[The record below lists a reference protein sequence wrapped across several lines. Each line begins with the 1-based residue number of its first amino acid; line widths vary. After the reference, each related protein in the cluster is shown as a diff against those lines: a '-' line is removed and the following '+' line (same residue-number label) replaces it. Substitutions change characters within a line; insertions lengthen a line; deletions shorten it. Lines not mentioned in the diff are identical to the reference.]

1 MALNKV
7 KIKNTESIRLVTGD
21 KTEISG
27 GSSFNGIEIVGVTNS
42 ADATQVTN
50 KTSLTIHS
58 RVPGISFSVATN
70 GITAEIEAFPVAD
83 PDEEE
88 IFNRIA
94 GDNHL
99 YYFTTISGA
108 LNIPDASAAGEF
120 IFNADNRKIS
130 IHALDLNNRP
140 AGKQSFSAA
149 AEIFNGVI
157 LASRTDTAGE
167 NVFEEH
173 TITYNNPSYNGTKFD
188 IEDVTITN
196 GTTLENWY
204 GGTRPVLVTVIP
216 DSALLGATEVAA
228 RTAFVF
234 PDGCSAQSI
243 VSSWNGLTCEVT
255 FDQYVADI
263 NGLTGAIDT
272 SGLTFNF
279 AGVSASG
286 DITTNKLIFA
296 DGTSMS
302 TSASGSG
309 GVTSINDVV
318 ASFNG
323 LTGAVTLSAGTG
335 ITLTGNVLSV
345 DAVTSVNGASGD
357 VTITGATGATGEQ
370 AIAKTYAVT
379 VADPGDGNN
388 YYFIDTV
395 QQDTIY
401 LLRGQ
406 KYVFSLAGS
415 VSGHPFHL
423 QTTSGSAYDSS
434 NLYTTGVVNA
444 GAESGDITFTVPY
457 DAPST
462 LYYRCQNHANMGG
475 VVTIKNLTAN
485 DLQGVTGDVGAT
497 GEQGADGAGGGGATL
512 AAGVG
517 LALSSIVAGV
527 GHTLDVTLSAGTG
540 ITLTG
545 TTFNVDA
552 VTSFNGSSGDVTYL
566 ISAGT
571 GITLTGTEL
580 NVDAVTSF
588 NGSSGDVTLTAG
600 TGITLTGSELNV
612 DAVTS
617 FNGSS
622 GDVTYLISAGTGIT
636 LTGSELNVD
645 AVTSFNGSSGDVTL
659 TAGTGITLT
668 GSELNVDAVTSFNG
682 ASGDVTLTAGTGITL
697 TGSEL
702 NVDAVTSFNGSSGD
716 VTLTA
721 GTGITLTG
729 TELNV
734 DAVTSINGIS
744 GAIDT
749 SGLTFNFAGISASGD
764 ITAGGRLIADV
775 VQDPD
780 NVNSRFGYVN
790 NPTVW
795 QLYTG
800 NNDVRVTI
808 SSGGLQTSNNGRL
821 QADGFV
827 QAGTYV
833 HAGTGVSLDAFGI
846 TFADGTYQ
854 DTASSGS
861 GGVTSIND
869 VVASL
874 NGLTGAIDT
883 SGVTFDFAGISAS
896 GDVTASGD
904 VRSPHFY
911 GIGHETGL
919 DVDTTNT
926 LVLKAANQSAVTAS
940 TVKVQVK
947 KLLQAN
953 ELIHAKAGISMDAAG
968 ITFPD
973 GLEQIQASH
982 SFVGAGFDGQG
993 ATLQAN
999 TVLVPVEQAGSIRS
1013 ATIVGDVSGSLS
1025 VSIFKYGVTSDTA
1038 DLGASAEVGTISL
1051 LEKIIIRDTTEITGT
1066 TADIAEGDI
1075 LAFSLGATAAGAPII
1090 ASQKATCKLKIHDK

>member
-27 GSSFNGIEIVGVTNS
+27 GSSFSGIDTVGVTNGI
-42 ADATQVTN
+42 ADAGVIGNPVSN

-58 RVPGISFSVATN
+58 RVPGISFSVATS
-70 GITAEIEAFPVAD
+70 GITAEIEAFPVTD
-83 PDEEE
+83 SEQEE
-88 IFNRIA
+88 IFSRIA
-94 GDNHL
+94 GNNHL
-99 YYFTTISGA
+99 YFFTTVSGPT
-108 LNIPDASAAGEF
+108 NIPTASAAGEF
-120 IFNADNRKIS
+120 IFNADRREIS
-130 IHALDLNNRP
+130 IHALDLNNRS
-140 AGKQSFSAA
+140 AGKQSFASA

-173 TITYNNPSYNGTKFD
+173 TITYNNPTFDGTKFD
-188 IEDVTITN
+188 VDDVTITN
-196 GTTLENWY
+196 GATLESWY
-204 GGTRPVLVTVIP
+204 GGTRPVLVSIIP
-216 DSALLGATEVAA
+216 DPALLGATEVAA

-243 VSSWNGLTCEVT
+243 VSSWNGMTCEVT

-263 NGLTGAIDT
+263 NGITGPIDT

-286 DITTNKLIFA
+286 DITTNKLIFG
-296 DGTSMS
+296 DGTEMS
-302 TSASGSG
+302 TASSGSGSG

-335 ITLTGNVLSV
+335 ITLTGSELS
-345 DAVTSVNGASGD
+345 
-357 VTITGATGATGEQ
+357 
-370 AIAKTYAVT
+370 
-379 VADPGDGNN
+379 
-388 YYFIDTV
+388 
-395 QQDTIY
+395 
-401 LLRGQ
+401 
-406 KYVFSLAGS
+406 
-415 VSGHPFHL
+415 
-423 QTTSGSAYDSS
+423 
-434 NLYTTGVVNA
+434 
-444 GAESGDITFTVPY
+444 
-457 DAPST
+457 
-462 LYYRCQNHANMGG
+462 
-475 VVTIKNLTAN
+475 
-485 DLQGVTGDVGAT
+485 
-497 GEQGADGAGGGGATL
+497 
-512 AAGVG
+512 
-517 LALSSIVAGV
+517 
-527 GHTLDVTLSAGTG
+527 
-540 ITLTG
+540 
-545 TTFNVDA
+545 VDA

-617 FNGSS
+617 
-622 GDVTYLISAGTGIT
+622 
-636 LTGSELNVD
+636 
-645 AVTSFNGSSGDVTL
+645 
-659 TAGTGITLT
+659 
-668 GSELNVDAVTSFNG
+668 
-682 ASGDVTLTAGTGITL
+682 
-697 TGSEL
+697 
-702 NVDAVTSFNGSSGD
+702 
-716 VTLTA
+716 
-721 GTGITLTG
+721 
-729 TELNV
+729 
-734 DAVTSINGIS
+734 INGIS

-749 SGLTFNFAGISASGD
+749 SGLTFDFAGISASGD
-764 ITAGGRLIADV
+764 ITAGGRLVADV
-775 VQDPD
+775 VQSED
-780 NVNSRFGYVN
+780 NVNSRYGFDINDTIFSV
-790 NPTVW
+790 
-795 QLYTG
+795 YTG
-800 NNDVRVTI
+800 NNDRRARI
-808 SSGGLQTSNNGRL
+808 DSSGIHAENGRIK
-821 QADGFV
+821 ANTFV
-827 QAGTYV
+827 EAETYV

-846 TFADGTYQ
+846 TFPDGTYQ

-883 SGVTFDFAGISAS
+883 SGLTFNFAGLSAS
-896 GDVTASGD
+896 GDLTVGGAGTFGD
-904 VRSPHFY
+904 SIVIPNGQY
-911 GIGHETGL
+911 IY
-919 DVDTTNT
+919 N
-926 LVLKAANQSAVTAS
+926 NQSSSIRPSVRLATSEVVIDSKSSGTPGRLS
-940 TVKVQVK
+940 VSNSQVKVSNVPFVSEQ
-947 KLLQAN
+947 
-953 ELIHAKAGISMDAAG
+953 LINAQAGISMDTAG
-968 ITFPD
+968 ITFSD
-973 GLEQIQASH
+973 GLAQIQASH

>member
-88 IFNRIA
+88 MFNRIA

-108 LNIPDASAAGEF
+108 LNVPEASAAGEF
-120 IFNADNRKIS
+120 IFNADRREIS

-157 LASRTDTAGE
+157 LASRTDASGE

-243 VSSWNGLTCEVT
+243 VASWNGMTCEVT
-255 FDQYVADI
+255 FDHYVADI
-263 NGLTGAIDT
+263 NGITGPIDT

-286 DITTNKLIFA
+286 DITTNKLIFG
-296 DGTSMS
+296 DGTEMS
-302 TSASGSG
+302 TASSGSG

-335 ITLTGNVLSV
+335 ITLTGSELSV

-357 VTITGATGATGEQ
+357 VTITTGSGGVTSINDVVASFNGLTGA
-370 AIAKTYAVT
+370 
-379 VADPGDGNN
+379 
-388 YYFIDTV
+388 
-395 QQDTIY
+395 
-401 LLRGQ
+401 
-406 KYVFSLAGS
+406 
-415 VSGHPFHL
+415 
-423 QTTSGSAYDSS
+423 
-434 NLYTTGVVNA
+434 
-444 GAESGDITFTVPY
+444 
-457 DAPST
+457 
-462 LYYRCQNHANMGG
+462 
-475 VVTIKNLTAN
+475 
-485 DLQGVTGDVGAT
+485 
-497 GEQGADGAGGGGATL
+497 
-512 AAGVG
+512 
-517 LALSSIVAGV
+517 
-527 GHTLDVTLSAGTG
+527 VTLSAGTG

-545 TTFNVDA
+545 SELNVDA

-636 LTGSELNVD
+636 LIGTELNVD

-702 NVDAVTSFNGSSGD
+702 NVDAVTS
-716 VTLTA
+716 
-721 GTGITLTG
+721 
-729 TELNV
+729 
-734 DAVTSINGIS
+734 INGIS

-749 SGLTFNFAGISASGD
+749 SGLTFDFAGISASGDVRSPHFYGIGHETGLDVDTNNTLVLRAGNNQVISASTSKVQVKKLLQANELIHAEAGISLDTFGITFADGTFQSTASSGSGGVTSINDVVASLNGLTGAIDTSGLTFDFAGISASGD
-764 ITAGGRLIADV
+764 ITVGSKLQSPYGHIVFLNTRTGIAS
-775 VQDPD
+775 
-780 NVNSRFGYVN
+780 NTGYEKIHVN
-790 NPTVW
+790 NTEIKFLVPIELDSHDITT
-795 QLYTG
+795 Q
-800 NNDVRVTI
+800 
-808 SSGGLQTSNNGRL
+808 GLNFGS
-821 QADGFV
+821 
-827 QAGTYV
+827 
-833 HAGTGVSLDAFGI
+833 FGI

-883 SGVTFDFAGISAS
+883 SGLTFDFAGLSAS
-896 GDVTASGD
+896 GDLTVGGAGTFGD
-904 VRSPHFY
+904 SIVIPNGQY
-911 GIGHETGL
+911 IY
-919 DVDTTNT
+919 N
-926 LVLKAANQSAVTAS
+926 NQSSSLRPSIRLATSEITFSSKSSGTPGRLSVANS
-940 TVKVQVK
+940 QVKVSNFPFVSEQ
-947 KLLQAN
+947 
-953 ELIHAKAGISMDAAG
+953 LINAQAGISMDTAG
-968 ITFPD
+968 ITFSD